1 MGYHHSGTLLQDR
14 SCHRSPEILSKL
26 DDQSGRSP
34 AVVRGSLYG
43 FVSGNGHNKDRAR
56 PMHETG
62 GLAKQSHEICKYGAS
77 FITMKMY
84 VKFTGNSLKI
94 YIFIIARTNR
104 IWFVSV
110 DDLRVLF
117 F

>member
-62 GLAKQSHEICKYGAS
+62 GLAKQSHGICKYGAS

-84 VKFTGNSLKI
+84 VKI
-94 YIFIIARTNR
+94 YCQFVENLHFYNCTNESHLVCQ
-104 IWFVSV
+104 F
-110 DDLRVLF
+110 
-117 F
+117 